1 MTRRASVAALCLA
14 FGDMA
19 CGSDR
24 ASSPNTEPVAPAVT
38 EAETFGETHS
48 GSYHL
53 GPVDWAET
61 AWHNACAPYPSALRA
76 LTGVYL
82 AGVDGSLG
90 ADGSLC
96 DACAK
101 VTTRLGKSIVVRL
114 VTYGV
119 SRSPGDMD
127 LSPEAYDAIHEV
139 DPQGTPDDPRPMS
152 WQLAKCPDSGNIY
165 FQYQTE
171 ANVWWTSLWVRNGK
185 LPIDGLEVRSANHA
199 GFFALTRGGDGT
211 FTDAGGFGEGE
222 FELSVTGRGG
232 QVLSQSFSGFEPG
245 GLVESA
251 LQFD

>member
-1 MTRRASVAALCLA
+1 MSKLARYVAVLCGTTALACS
-14 FGDMA
+14 GDA
-19 CGSDR
+19 PDAGGDLV
-24 ASSPNTEPVAPAVT
+24 AGPPVT
-38 EAETFGETHS
+38 DAETFGPTHS

-61 AWHNACAPYPSALRA
+61 EWHNACAPYPRELQA

-82 AGVDGSLG
+82 AGVDGSLA

-101 VTTRLGKSIVVRL
+101 ITTRLGRSIVVRI

-119 SRSPGDMD
+119 SKAPGDMD
-127 LSPEAYDAIHEV
+127 LSPEAYDAIYES
-139 DPQGTPDDPRPMS
+139 DPEGTPDDPRPMT
-152 WQLAKCPDSGNIY
+152 WQLAKCPESGNIF

-171 ANVWWTSLWVRNGK
+171 ANVWWTSLWVRNGR
-185 LPIDGLEVRSANHA
+185 LPIDALEVRSANHRE
-199 GFFALTRGGDGT
+199 FTALSRGSDGT

-222 FELSVTGRGG
+222 FELRVTGRGG
-232 QVLSQSFSGFEPG
+232 QTLTQAFSGFSPG
-245 GLVESA
+245 ALVESD